1 MHSVEDGGL
10 ATEHT
15 IEEMLD
21 LNAFKGYSLSCLL
34 CPNSWLLVESPD
46 SMRSSTIVLLTK

>member
-1 MHSVEDGGL
+1 MHSVKDGGL
-10 ATEHT
+10 AIEHT

-34 CPNSWLLVESPD
+34 CPSSWLLVESPD
-46 SMRSSTIVLLTK
+46 SMRSSTIFLLTK